1 MARLVDLLSSW
12 LEKVILVELLDL
24 LELDWVD
31 QTLYVTKILRPKSL
45 NSTTVWDKNNNEV
58 KEALDE
64 CAEVLNDRS

>member
-24 LELDWVD
+24 LELGWVD

>member
-31 QTLYVTKILRPKSL
+31 QTLYVTKILRLSL

-64 CAEVLNDRS
+64 CAVE

>member
-31 QTLYVTKILRPKSL
+31 QTLYVTKILRLSL